1 MPTKLTTEVLT
12 AAILGFEQQ
21 KRRIDE
27 QIAEIRQTLGGGP
40 KTNAATAEGPRPK
53 RKVSAAAR
61 RRMAAAQRKRWAAI
75 KGQSGSAQS
84 ALKRAPTAK
93 KAARK
98 KAVAKKAARKAP
110 VKVAKKAASR
120 KAQKKAVKPAEAVVA
135 ATA

>member
-1 MPTKLTTEVLT
+1 MPTKLTTEILN
-12 AAILGFEQQ
+12 AAVLGFEQQ

-27 QIAEIRQTLGGGP
+27 QIAEIRQTLGGSP
-40 KTNAATAEGPRPK
+40 KTSAAAPEGARPK

-75 KGQSGSAQS
+75 KAQS
-84 ALKRAPTAK
+84 AQPAVRKAPTAK

-98 KAVAKKAARKAP
+98 KAVAKKAVVKAP
-110 VKVAKKAASR
+110 VKAVKKTASR
-120 KAQKKAVKPAEAVVA
+120 KPQKKAVKAAEAVIA